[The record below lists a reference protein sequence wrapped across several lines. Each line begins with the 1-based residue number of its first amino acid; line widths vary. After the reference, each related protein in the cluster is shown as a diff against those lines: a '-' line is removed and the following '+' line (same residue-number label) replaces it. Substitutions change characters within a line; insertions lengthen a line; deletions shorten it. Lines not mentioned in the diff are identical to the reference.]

1 MIKVLELFRMKG
13 IIIVFIGL
21 LLTAFSCNTN
31 LQNDKVVIDSTEAQ
45 GDLIIF
51 YSSSMTIPMKKII
64 ADFEQ
69 EYPHVK
75 VLADASGSRTATL
88 KISEMNR
95 ACDILISS
103 DYQVI
108 NNLLIPIYT
117 NWYIE
122 FASNEIVLAY
132 NDSCLGS
139 NEINTE
145 NWFNII
151 QKDSIRFGRTDPDS
165 DPCGIRSVLAIK
177 LAEKHYQVDGLK
189 DQLLFKDKKWI
200 RPNDLDLLKL
210 LDNKELDYIFIYKSV
225 AEQRELSYVLLPEQ
239 INLGSPKDSTFYGS
253 VSMKVSS
260 NKPGSY
266 ILRRGEPIKYA
277 FTVLNTAP
285 NPIAAEA
292 FAQFLISKKKGLN
305 ILKNSHMQV
314 LDSLVFQPNDSIMKA
329 NGIEL
334 ILN

>member
-31 LQNDKVVIDSTEAQ
+31 LQDDKVIIDSTEAQ

-51 YSSSMTIPMKKII
+51 YPSSMSVPMKTII

-69 EYPHVK
+69 EYPYVN

-88 KISEMNR
+88 KISEMNSV
-95 ACDILISS
+95 CDILISS

-117 NWYIE
+117 NWYVE
-122 FASNEIVLAY
+122 FATNEIVLAY
-132 NDSCLGS
+132 NDSCTGS
-139 NEINTE
+139 DEINTE
-145 NWFNII
+145 NWFKVI
-151 QKDSIRFGRTDPDS
+151 QTDSVRFGRSDPDS

-200 RPNDLDLLKL
+200 RPNDLDLIKL

-225 AEQRELSYVLLPEQ
+225 AEQHKLSYISLPDQ
-239 INLGSPKDSTFYGS
+239 INLGSTKDSTFYSS
-253 VSMKVSS
+253 VSIKVSS
-260 NKPGSY
+260 NRPGSY
-266 ILRRGEPIKYA
+266 ILRKGEPIKYA

-292 FAQFLISKKKGLN
+292 FAQFLISKNKGLS

-314 LDSLVFQPNDSIMKA
+314 LDSLVFQPNDSIVKA
-329 NGIEL
+329 TGIEL